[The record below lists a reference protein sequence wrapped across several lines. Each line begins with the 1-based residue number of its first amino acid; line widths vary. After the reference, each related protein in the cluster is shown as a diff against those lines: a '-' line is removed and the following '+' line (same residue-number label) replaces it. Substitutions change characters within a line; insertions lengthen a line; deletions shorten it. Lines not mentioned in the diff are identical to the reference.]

1 MSFAERQKVIFATGN
16 AHKVLELESL
26 LAPLHIQLLS
36 FRDAT
41 GGAFELEETGKTFEE
56 NALLKAQH
64 AAKLTGLPAIG
75 DDSGLEVDAL
85 GGAPGLYSARYAG
98 PGAKDTDNNAR
109 LLRELAALGAEPPHV
124 ARFVCVLA
132 MVWPDGSRAPVCAR
146 GVCEGA
152 VVPVELGGAGFG
164 YDPLFVPA
172 GESRRLA
179 QMTESEKNA
188 LSHRG
193 RAARA
198 LCTELQK
205 P

>member
-1 MSFAERQKVIFATGN
+1 MSVPPRLVFATGN

-26 LAPLHIQLLS
+26 LAPLGIEILS

-56 NALLKAQH
+56 NALLKAEH
-64 AAKLTGLPAIG
+64 AAGLTGMPAIG

-98 PGAKDTDNNAR
+98 PGAKDADNNAR
-109 LLRELAALGAEPPHV
+109 LLRELEAVGTEPPYA

-132 MVWPDGSRAPVCAR
+132 MVWPDASRAPLCVR
-146 GVCEGA
+146 GVCEGS
-152 VVPVELGGAGFG
+152 VVPVALGGAGFG

-172 GESRRLA
+172 GEQRHMA
-179 QMTESEKNA
+179 QLSEHEKNA
-188 LSHRG
+188 ISHRG

-198 LCTELQK
+198 LCMELQA